1 VPTIVFCCGAV
12 LLLVALIY
20 LPIFLVR
27 KGFDVFVGC
36 IGNGFVLLIAA
47 ICLVIYIVVADVKV
61 CQIWLVG
68 DALCTLWARIGI
80 QIS

>member
-1 VPTIVFCCGAV
+1 MSSIVFCCGGV
-12 LLLVALIY
+12 LLVIALIY

-27 KGFDVFVGC
+27 KGFDLIVGC
-36 IGNGFVLLIAA
+36 LSNGFVLAVAA
-47 ICLVIYIVVADVKV
+47 ILLVIYIVVADVNV